1 MLRSDVML
9 TRPLPDL
16 AAWTDHLRRQP
27 IPVLAGTAEE
37 IALLA
42 QAEEARG
49 CVDAAMIARAVE
61 DDPLMTLRLMVH
73 TAGHRHARQ
82 VTDAETVTAG
92 VLLMG
97 INPFFRDFSALET
110 VEQHLADSPEA
121 LAGLE
126 KVLARAHRAARFA
139 QAFAVHR
146 MDGDAA
152 VLREA
157 ALLHDFAEM
166 LLWCHAPA
174 LALEV
179 AHRLAADPH
188 LRSRAAQRE
197 VLNIELGELEQQL
210 MRAWHLPQLLIQLTD
225 DHAAGHALIYPQVRT
240 VRLAVQVARHTEQG
254 WDNAALPDDIA
265 EVAELLNLS
274 EPTTQRLLLGIEA

>member
-1 MLRSDVML
+1 ML

-16 AAWTDHLRRQP
+16 AAWTQYLRSRP

-49 CVDAAMIARAVE
+49 CVDAAQIARGIE
-61 DDPLMTLRLMVH
+61 DDPLMTLRVLVH
-73 TAGHRHARQ
+73 TGQHRHARQ
-82 VTDAETVTAG
+82 ITEAETVTAG
-92 VLLMG
+92 VVMMG
-97 INPFFRDFSALET
+97 IAAFFRAFSALET
-110 VEQHLADSPEA
+110 VERQLVDWPDA
-121 LAGLE
+121 LEGLE
-126 KVLARAHRAARFA
+126 QVLARAHRAARFA

-146 MDGDAA
+146 MDGDAP

-166 LLWCHAPA
+166 LLWCHAPS

-179 AHRLAADPH
+179 RGRLADDPH

-197 VLNIELGELEQQL
+197 VLNIELSELEQQL

-240 VRLAVQVARHTEQG
+240 VRLAVQVARHTERG
-254 WDNAALPDDIA
+254 WDNPALPDDIT
-265 EVAELLNLS
+265 EVADLLNLS
-274 EPTTQRLLLGIEA
+274 PMATQRLLMGIET

>member
-1 MLRSDVML
+1 ML
-9 TRPLPDL
+9 TRPLPDV
-16 AAWTDHLRRQP
+16 AAWTQYLRSRP
-27 IPVLAGTAEE
+27 IPVLSGTAEE

-49 CVDAAMIARAVE
+49 CVDAAQIARGIE
-61 DDPLMTLRLMVH
+61 DDPLMTLRVLVH
-73 TAGHRHARQ
+73 TGQHRQ
-82 VTDAETVTAG
+82 ITEAETVTAG
-92 VLLMG
+92 VVMMG
-97 INPFFRDFSALET
+97 ITAFFRHFSALET
-110 VEQHLADSPEA
+110 VEQQLVDWPEA
-121 LAGLE
+121 LDGLE
-126 KVLARAHRAARFA
+126 RVLARAHRAARFA

-146 MDGDAA
+146 MDGDAP

-166 LLWCHAPA
+166 LLWCHAPS

-179 AHRLAADPH
+179 RGRMADDPH

-210 MRAWHLPQLLIQLTD
+210 MRVWHLPQLLIQLTD
-225 DHAAGHALIYPQVRT
+225 DHAAGQALIYPQVRT
-240 VRLAVQVARHTEQG
+240 VRLAVQVARHSEQG
-254 WDNAALPDDIA
+254 WENPALPDDIA

-274 EPTTQRLLLGIEA
+274 PLATQRLLMGIEA

>member
-1 MLRSDVML
+1 MI

-16 AAWTDHLRRQP
+16 AAWTERIRCLP
-27 IPVLAGTAEE
+27 IPVLSATAAE
-37 IALLA
+37 ITLLA
-42 QAEEARG
+42 QAEEERG

-73 TAGHRHARQ
+73 TGTHRHARQ
-82 VTDAETVTAG
+82 VTDAETVTAA

-97 INPFFRDFSALET
+97 VTRFFRDFSSLET
-110 VEQHLADSPEA
+110 IEQHLVDQAEA
-121 LAGLE
+121 QAGLA

-146 MDGDAA
+146 MDGDAP

-166 LLWCHAPA
+166 LLWCHAPG
-174 LALEV
+174 LASDI
-179 AHRLAADPH
+179 ASRLAADPH

-210 MRAWHLPQLLIQLTD
+210 MRSWRLPQLLIQLTD

-254 WDNAALPDDIA
+254 WDNAALPDDVA
-265 EVAELLNLS
+265 EVADLLNLS
-274 EPTTQRLLLGIEA
+274 EPSAQRLLLGIET

>member
-1 MLRSDVML
+1 ML
-9 TRPLPDL
+9 TRPLPDV
-16 AAWTDHLRRQP
+16 AAWTQYLRSRP

-49 CVDAAMIARAVE
+49 CVDAAQIARSIE
-61 DDPLMTLRLMVH
+61 DDPLMTLRVLVH
-73 TAGHRHARQ
+73 TGQHRHARQ
-82 VTDAETVTAG
+82 ITEAETVTAG
-92 VLLMG
+92 VVMMG
-97 INPFFRDFSALET
+97 IAAFFRNFSTLETAEQQLADWPDALE
-110 VEQHLADSPEA
+110 
-121 LAGLE
+121 GLE
-126 KVLARAHRAARFA
+126 QVLARAHRAARFA

-146 MDGDAA
+146 MDGDAP

-166 LLWCHAPA
+166 LLWCHAPS

-179 AHRLAADPH
+179 RGRLADDPH

-210 MRAWHLPQLLIQLTD
+210 MRAWHLPHLLIQLTD
-225 DHAAGHALIYPQVRT
+225 DHAAGQALIYPQVRT
-240 VRLAVQVARHTEQG
+240 VRLAVQVARHTERG
-254 WDNAALPDDIA
+254 WDNPALPDDIA

-274 EPTTQRLLLGIEA
+274 PMATQRLLMGIEA